1 MEHFK
6 EIVKKKTNPEL
17 QKIVYAFAEW
27 SPEMLQAAQDEL
39 ARRGALPDD
48 LEQKKA
54 KLIEEEDAL
63 LTEGRDA
70 SAMGI
75 IAGWISVL
83 GLLGIFIGY
92 HYAFSKTTSIYTK
105 KSYYK
110 YNSSSRKN
118 GKALF
123 YVSMIAIGAIIL
135 YRLQS

>member
-1 MEHFK
+1 
-6 EIVKKKTNPEL
+6 
-17 QKIVYAFAEW
+17 
-27 SPEMLQAAQDEL
+27 
-39 ARRGALPDD
+39 
-48 LEQKKA
+48 
-54 KLIEEEDAL
+54 
-63 LTEGRDA
+63 
-70 SAMGI
+70 MGI
-75 IAGWISVL
+75 IAGWICVL